1 MYSLC
6 IDYHFNGSLITRTN
20 VSSLSGALECL
31 LHCLNNECC
40 RSVNFLKTEVNK
52 EKGNCELLSV
62 LAKDHLKLL
71 TENRNYDYIVLT
83 QPERVSDYII

>member
-1 MYSLC
+1 MFHPC
-6 IDYHFNGSLITRTN
+6 P
-20 VSSLSGALECL
+20 EPW
-31 LHCLNNECC
+31 
-40 RSVNFLKTEVNK
+40 SVFFTASTMNAVDQYINFLKTEVNK

-83 QPERVSDYII
+83 QPKRVSDYII